1 MLLYLLLFTL
11 CYISSAKVQQ
21 FANTQSAFGGILL
34 LKVLLAYK
42 KINHK
47 KKEVSNCKQKQE
59 MRLQFD
65 TSFVYLEKQRDFKA
79 ISSPS
84 SVSLAALM
92 RHDIEHHVIGS
103 SHRISTNGC
112 QIVDALI
119 HIIIYDTLSRGYA
132 LALHREES

>member
-11 CYISSAKVQQ
+11 CYLSSTKVQQ
-21 FANTQSAFGGILL
+21 FANIYSAFSGILL

-42 KINHK
+42 KTIHK

-59 MRLQFD
+59 IRLQFN

-119 HIIIYDTLSRGYA
+119 HIIIYDTLGRGYA